1 MFHNLCLVY
10 SGIENCWSS
19 GVPPAVVR
27 GWQTQVRIPTLMHAT
42 VIIQLKKIPP
52 ICSKNCT
59 KIAEQMREVCK
70 QVVKHFYTY
79 VEK

>member
-42 VIIQLKKIPP
+42 VIIQLKKN
-52 ICSKNCT
+52 STHLLKKLHKNCGT
-59 KIAEQMREVCK
+59 NERSM
-70 QVVKHFYTY
+70 
-79 VEK
+79 